1 MLKYFIIA
9 ILVIL
14 IIVLAIQTIIFIKN
28 SGGLSADLKIMK
40 EKAEALAKENEDLQA
55 QIEYY
60 SKPEN
65 LEKELKSKFNYKKS
79 EEKMMIIVP

>member
-1 MLKYFIIA
+1 MVNYFIIA
-9 ILVIL
+9 ILVVL
-14 IIVLAIQTIIFIKN
+14 IIVLGIQTIIFIKN
-28 SGGLSADLKIMK
+28 GGSLSADLKIMK

-65 LEKELKSKFNYKKS
+65 LEKELKAKFNYKKA